1 MRRAHSRRGI
11 TNIQWLVIAAAGVL
25 VLFAT
30 VQILGTRTRTKLNE
44 TVTDV
49 GDPTHLTT
57 RFSQSGGS

>member
-1 MRRAHSRRGI
+1 MRRSSLRRGI
-11 TNIQWLVIAAAGVL
+11 TNVQWVFIAGAIVL

-30 VQILGTRTRTKLNE
+30 VQIVGTKTKSKLDE

-57 RFSQSGGS
+57 RWGKSK